1 MCTTAVHNP
10 TFSFSP
16 FLITVIIAM
25 HTLSCSL
32 EERCREKREEVRM
45 LNEKMEQQRRLEEEA
60 LTQFSVKM
68 TELADNFRTAR
79 TFYVGVVMM

>member
-1 MCTTAVHNP
+1 
-10 TFSFSP
+10 
-16 FLITVIIAM
+16 
-25 HTLSCSL
+25 
-32 EERCREKREEVRM
+32 M

-79 TFYVGVVMM
+79 TFYVCMYIGDV